1 MECSIL
7 PLIHQHIWLKNWMT
21 VQWLHVLEVTSP
33 GGFIPGTQESVI
45 KLQNLQTDLPFPSP
59 SPLHVHFSLNSL
71 VGNDSSP
78 FQKLRI
84 EYSYFKQDLKL
95 VFKVGCPLDNHLF
108 RCRCSRW
115 KSMASLS
122 LWLKLLKL
130 LVSLTFQ
137 GFWVCSSFLVYA
149 DQNFWVSLSVPFWI
163 SQQ

>member
-1 MECSIL
+1 
-7 PLIHQHIWLKNWMT
+7 MT

-108 RCRCSRW
+108 SCRCSR
-115 KSMASLS
+115 
-122 LWLKLLKL
+122 
-130 LVSLTFQ
+130 
-137 GFWVCSSFLVYA
+137 
-149 DQNFWVSLSVPFWI
+149 
-163 SQQ
+163 

>member
-1 MECSIL
+1 
-7 PLIHQHIWLKNWMT
+7 MT

-45 KLQNLQTDLPFPSP
+45 KLRNLQTDLPFPSP

-71 VGNDSSP
+71 AGNDSSP

-108 RCRCSRW
+108 RCRCSR
-115 KSMASLS
+115 
-122 LWLKLLKL
+122 
-130 LVSLTFQ
+130 
-137 GFWVCSSFLVYA
+137 
-149 DQNFWVSLSVPFWI
+149 
-163 SQQ
+163 